1 MQTYGQS
8 GFEPRAPR
16 MESYEIR
23 DGKVTVRL
31 LRAGLGLT
39 PWYGEPIKGF
49 EIAGSDRVFHK
60 ANASISGNSV
70 TVWSDEVKEPVAVRY
85 AFRNYIENNLHNM
98 FGVPAV
104 PFRTDDWNDVR

>member
-1 MQTYGQS
+1 
-8 GFEPRAPR
+8 

-85 AFRNYIENNLHNM
+85 A
-98 FGVPAV
+98 
-104 PFRTDDWNDVR
+104 RTTSTTCSVCRPYRSVRMTGMM